1 MLCTASSLIAGKK
14 SPILLI
20 SGNIPSRSLEPQ
32 MDGPPPPPPPPL
44 PLPSTK
50 RTQAARSLSSTISPF
65 IQKLQQTLHQSWIE
79 PEQRQ
84 ETVDVLA
91 PQLGPYF
98 CYGTLMDP
106 SLLSDILGLAD
117 KPRLRPAKL
126 VGYSL
131 MLWGQYPA
139 LVDDSTE
146 AVVEGMVYDV
156 EYKKHAQ
163 RLTEYET
170 QAYRPSPCLIR
181 FTDGEEP
188 AEVTGTTFKYV
199 GNPADLN
206 EGYFDLGLWLKRMG
220 RGGVDGG
227 ELVSTYEA

>member
-20 SGNIPSRSLEPQ
+20 SGNIPSRSSEPQ
-32 MDGPPPPPPPPL
+32 MDGPPPPPSPL

-50 RTQAARSLSSTISPF
+50 CTQAAKKLSSTISPF
-65 IQKLQQTLHQSWIE
+65 IQKLQQTPHQSWVE

-106 SLLSDILGLAD
+106 SLLADILGLVD

-139 LVDDSTE
+139 LIDAS
-146 AVVEGMVYDV
+146 
-156 EYKKHAQ
+156 
-163 RLTEYET
+163 L
-170 QAYRPSPCLIR
+170 
-181 FTDGEEP
+181 
-188 AEVTGTTFKYV
+188 
-199 GNPADLN
+199 
-206 EGYFDLGLWLKRMG
+206 
-220 RGGVDGG
+220 
-227 ELVSTYEA
+227 